1 MFDVEKFVRK
11 INLRNKQRI
20 VNRKFE
26 EDGLTDEVL
35 EMQREINAERCIY
48 DIPDDVETHKNGFS
62 Q

>member
-1 MFDVEKFVRK
+1 MFNLEKFIKK

-20 VNRKFE
+20 VNKKYR

-35 EMQREINAERCIY
+35 EMQREINGERCRY
-48 DIPDDVETHKNGFS
+48 DIPDDSEGVDDFC

>member
-1 MFDVEKFVRK
+1 MFNLEKFIKK

-20 VNRKFE
+20 VNKKYR

-35 EMQREINAERCIY
+35 EMQMEINTERFCY
-48 DIPDDVETHKNGFS
+48 DIPDDSEVVDDFC

>member
-1 MFDVEKFVRK
+1 MFNLEKFIKK

-20 VNRKFE
+20 VNKKYR

-35 EMQREINAERCIY
+35 EMQVKINTERYLY
-48 DIPDDVETHKNGFS
+48 DIPDDSEVLDDFC

>member
-1 MFDVEKFVRK
+1 MFNVEKFIKK

-20 VNRKFE
+20 VNKKYR

-35 EMQREINAERCIY
+35 EMQIEINTERYLY
-48 DIPDDVETHKNGFS
+48 DIPDDLNDEGFC